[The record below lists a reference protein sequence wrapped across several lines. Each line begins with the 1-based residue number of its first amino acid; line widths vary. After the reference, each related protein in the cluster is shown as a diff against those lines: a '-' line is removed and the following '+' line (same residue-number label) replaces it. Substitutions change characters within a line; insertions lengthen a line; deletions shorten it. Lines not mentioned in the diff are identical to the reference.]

1 MSKVVKN
8 NKKHIILAKEANK
21 MKHLLFVVLEN
32 KPATRDVIHELSKQ
46 GFNGTILSSTSV
58 HNFMLDEEEDVPS
71 FFSLAHISENKFV
84 HNTTLY
90 FILEE
95 EKMKEVQ
102 QIIRDITA
110 NFTKVKGGMFKTPI
124 ESFEGSF

>member
-1 MSKVVKN
+1 
-8 NKKHIILAKEANK
+8 
-21 MKHLLFVVLEN
+21 MKQLLFVILEN
-32 KPATRDVIHELSKQ
+32 KPETEEVIRELSNR

-58 HNFMLDEEEDVPS
+58 HNFMLDEEDDVPS
-71 FFSLAHISENKFV
+71 FFSLAHISEKKFV

-90 FILEE
+90 FILEND
-95 EKMKEVQ
+95 KITEVQ
-102 QIIRDITA
+102 EIIREITG

>member
-1 MSKVVKN
+1 
-8 NKKHIILAKEANK
+8 

-32 KPATRDVIHELSKQ
+32 KNATQDLIHELSKR

-58 HNFMLDEEEDVPS
+58 HNYMLDEEEDVPS

-90 FILEE
+90 FLLEE
-95 EKMKEVQ
+95 EKLKEVQ
-102 QIIRDITA
+102 QIIRDVTN
-110 NFTKVKGGMFKTPI
+110 NFTKVKGGMFKTPV
-124 ESFEGSF
+124 ESYEGSF